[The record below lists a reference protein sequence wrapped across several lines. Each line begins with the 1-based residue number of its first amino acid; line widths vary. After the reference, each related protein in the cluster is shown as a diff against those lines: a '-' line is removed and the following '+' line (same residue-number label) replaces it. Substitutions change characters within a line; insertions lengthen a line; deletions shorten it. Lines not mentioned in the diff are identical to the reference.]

1 MIEGIE
7 ILSQEVCN
15 EFNIRAFLACV
26 ILFMIIGMAF
36 DFFKDLSDGVVGAIL
51 GIFLGIFMYAIIF
64 ETILPEKYVK
74 YKVTVTE
81 DVSMTEFYKQ
91 YEIIDVDG
99 KIYTIR
105 EKNDDKS

>member
-36 DFFKDLSDGVVGAIL
+36 DFFKDLSAGVVGALL
-51 GIFLGIFMYAIIF
+51 GIFLGMFMYFIIF
-64 ETILPEKYVK
+64 HVIVPDEYTA
-74 YKVTVTE
+74 YKVTISE
-81 DVSMTEFYKQ
+81 SVSMTEFYDK

-105 EKNDDKS
+105 ERDYENK

>member
-15 EFNIRAFLACV
+15 EFNIRAFFACV

-36 DFFKDLSDGVVGAIL
+36 DFFKDLSDGVVGALLGIIL
-51 GIFLGIFMYAIIF
+51 GIFIYFIIF
-64 ETILPEKYVK
+64 HVIIPDKYIQ
-74 YKVTVTE
+74 YKVTVSE
-81 DVSMTEFYKQ
+81 EVSMVEFYEK

-99 KIYTIR
+99 AIYSIR
-105 EKNDDKS
+105 EKNDD

>member
-1 MIEGIE
+1 MEGIE
-7 ILSQEVCN
+7 VLSQEVCN
-15 EFNIRAFLACV
+15 EFNIIAFLACV
-26 ILFMIIGMAF
+26 ILFMIIGISF
-36 DFFKDLSDGVVGAIL
+36 DFFKDLSDGVVGALLGIIL
-51 GIFLGIFMYAIIF
+51 GIFIYAIIF
-64 ETILPEKYVK
+64 EAIIPEKYVK